1 MRPAANGFVR
11 TLIVTCL
18 SVVALHALA
27 SDESSTEIPALPS
40 AIHATRLDYSEFD
53 TPEAVTVITQDDI
66 RRNGYLEI
74 SEIFRSVPGFRI
86 VRIGDESRV
95 SYHGTTAIQHRRLLV
110 TIDGRSVLIGTGQYV
125 AFDRLPIGLEDIA
138 RVTITRGPNGAAWGD
153 NAFLASIDFATTGRD
168 HPEGI
173 AVRAGGGA
181 NGREKYGASIHE
193 NSGEFSLALSMGA
206 ERDGGYDYQDS
217 AGTPRNDGE
226 SIKRARLSIERDATD
241 QSHWRLDASAYD
253 GNNKTGIPQLRLAGD
268 QTNDGV
274 FVALSNQREVGES
287 SRLDWFISHNKQR
300 ERIRDAGCYTPETI
314 ASVFASISDPAL
326 QAGLLAPTRFVP
338 ALLGV
343 PLADTCFFT
352 DLGFEATK
360 TELEIQY
367 ESRRGPWRYLVG
379 GSGARTDA
387 SSAEWFASLD
397 QKQDSYRL
405 FGETAMSLG
414 PIHTSVGVMAQDSSN
429 VDDIEWA
436 WRAALNWHLRPNQML
451 RYSYARSFRVPSLI
465 ETETH
470 WTSRYFFGRRGEPY
484 SSYQFT
490 LSSPITTNNM
500 SVKPETIASHSLGY
514 FGTFFQSR
522 GSADLKVFQDRIR
535 DPVEAGLIYF
545 SPPPFNSQ
553 SFTLRGAEI
562 ELSMRLAERWRI
574 SSQYSYLDTNAK
586 RSFERGLYGKHGSSV
601 SISHRMNERHAFT
614 FGYYGNSTIS
624 GHSYD
629 RYDAVYNYDRNFG
642 TRIFR
647 SQLIFQHHIG
657 GEDGLRGDVPLLS
670 NEGYFA
676 DLNQFY
682 LFLELVF

>member
-11 TLIVTCL
+11 TLIVTYL
-18 SVVALHALA
+18 GVGIPPALA

-86 VRIGDESRV
+86 VKIGDESRV
-95 SYHGTTAIQHRRLLV
+95 SYHGTTVIQNRRMLV
-110 TIDGRSVLIGTGQYV
+110 TIDGKSVLIGNGQYV
-125 AFDRLPIGLEDIA
+125 EFDRLPIDLEDIA

-153 NAFLASIDFATTGRD
+153 NAFLASINFETTGRD
-168 HPEGI
+168 FPEGI
-173 AVRAGGGA
+173 AIRAGAGA

-193 NSGEFSLALSMGA
+193 SSGEFSVAFSVGA
-206 ERDGGYDYQDS
+206 ERDGGYDYFDS
-217 AGTPRNDGE
+217 VGTPRDDGK
-226 SIKRARLSIERDATD
+226 SIRRARLTLEREIQDT
-241 QSHWRLDASAYD
+241 SRWRVDASAYD
-253 GNNKTGIPQLRLAGD
+253 GDNKTGVRQLGLTGD

-274 FVALSNQREVGES
+274 FIALTNEREIGES
-287 SRLDWFISHNKQR
+287 SRLDWFISHNRQR
-300 ERIRDAGCYTPETI
+300 ESMRQFGCYTPETI
-314 ASVFASISDPAL
+314 ATGLATVTDPAH
-326 QAGLLAPTRFVP
+326 QAALLAPTLFVP
-338 ALLGV
+338 AILGA

-352 DLGFEATK
+352 DLGIEAER

-367 ESRRGPWRYLVG
+367 ESRRGPWRYLLG
-379 GSGARTDA
+379 ASGARTDA

-397 QKQDSYRL
+397 QRQDSYRL
-405 FGETAMSLG
+405 FGETAVSLG
-414 PIHTSVGVMAQDSSN
+414 PIHTSLGVMAQDSSN
-429 VDDIEWA
+429 VDDVEWA

-465 ETETH
+465 ETETY

-490 LSSPITTNNM
+490 LSSPITTSGV
-500 SVKPETIASHSLGY
+500 SVNPETIDSHSLGY
-514 FGTFFQSR
+514 FGSFFQSR
-522 GSADLKVFQDRIR
+522 ATADIKVFEDRIR

-562 ELSMRLAERWRI
+562 ELSMRLTERWRI
-574 SSQYSYLDTNAK
+574 SSQYSYLDTTAK
-586 RSFERGLYGKHGSSV
+586 RSFERGLYGKHGSSL
-601 SISHRMNERHAFT
+601 SISHRMNERHALT
-614 FGYYGNSTIS
+614 LGYYGNSTIS

-642 TRIFR
+642 TRLFR

-657 GEDGLRGDVPLLS
+657 GADGLRGDVPFSS